1 MLASPCHVSQ
11 TRHLVIWTRAIE
23 ANQLNRRWLVSV
35 FKVYVKK
42 VLVLEEND
50 ISNEETPQG
59 YIHCTV

>member
-1 MLASPCHVSQ
+1 MLASPCHVNQ

-23 ANQLNRRWLVSV
+23 VNQLNRRWLVSV

-50 ISNEETPQG
+50 ISNEETPH
-59 YIHCTV
+59 I